1 MSFQRPLTAAVV
13 AGILAVTAVACADD
27 DNATVDSTESPSV
40 DAAPSTDAPAA
51 PEPET
56 TVPETN
62 DPESAAPPSSAP
74 GECAEEPTEET
85 ADELL
90 VGLTEDEATEAAEAC
105 GWILRV
111 VQRDGE
117 ELPMT
122 MDLRPNRV
130 NVEVTDGEVTAIV
143 NTG

>member
-13 AGILAVTAVACADD
+13 VGILAVTAVACGDD
-27 DNATVDSTESPSV
+27 DNATVDSTESPSI
-40 DAAPSTDAPAA
+40 DAAPTTDAPAA

-56 TVPETN
+56 TVPETS

-85 ADELL
+85 ADDLL
-90 VGLTEDEATEAAEAC
+90 VGLTEDEATEAAEVC

-111 VQRDGE
+111 VRRDRE

-143 NTG
+143 STG

>member
-1 MSFQRPLTAAVV
+1 M
-13 AGILAVTAVACADD
+13 LAVTAVACGDD
-27 DNATVDSTESPSV
+27 DNADRRLDGVAV
-40 DAAPSTDAPAA
+40 HRCGAATTDAPAA

-56 TVPETN
+56 TVPETS

-74 GECAEEPTEET
+74 GDCAEEPTEET

-111 VQRDGE
+111 VRRDGE
-117 ELPMT
+117 DLPMT

-143 NTG
+143 STG

>member
-1 MSFQRPLTAAVV
+1 MRARAAQ
-13 AGILAVTAVACADD
+13 
-27 DNATVDSTESPSV
+27 
-40 DAAPSTDAPAA
+40 
-51 PEPET
+51 
-56 TVPETN
+56 
-62 DPESAAPPSSAP
+62 APPSSAP

-85 ADELL
+85 ADDLL

-117 ELPMT
+117 ELPVT
-122 MDLRPNRV
+122 MDLRPKRV

-143 NTG
+143 STG